1 MSFKSLET
9 FLTTGEC
16 VYEMLTLSAG
26 AGATN
31 SKTVTKSFRDLS
43 TPEDVRHWTDEKLTH
58 FVSRHADNPKRT
70 RLLNAADDIADDIDN
85 DTIVFDVVGMRAS
98 LLPAQPTGTSEVGMV
113 MSDLVS
119 TPVEEASSV
128 DT

>member
-26 AGATN
+26 AGITACL
-31 SKTVTKSFRDLS
+31 TVTKSSRDLS

-70 RLLNAADDIADDIDN
+70 RLLNAADDIDN

-98 LLPAQPTGTSEVGMV
+98 LIPAQRTGTSEVGMV

-128 DT
+128 DI

>member
-58 FVSRHADNPKRT
+58 FVSRHAVNPKRT
-70 RLLNAADDIADDIDN
+70 RLLNAADDIDT

-98 LLPAQPTGTSEVGMV
+98 LMPSQRTGTSEVGMV

-128 DT
+128 DI